1 VLSTLGKPVMAPVPA
16 TRGTKVCM
24 FYTKAPTSSEME
36 IYNANG
42 EKLSKVDTPG
52 VHEHC
57 WDTKNAA
64 PGVYFVKIV
73 VKYQDGK
80 SETIWRK
87 AVVIP

>member
-1 VLSTLGKPVMAPVPA
+1 
-16 TRGTKVCM
+16 
-24 FYTKAPTSSEME
+24 ME

-42 EKLSKVDTPG
+42 ERLSAVSTTTTNK
-52 VHEHC
+52 HC
-57 WDTKNAA
+57 WDTTNTA

-73 VKYQDGK
+73 VKYQDGT

>member
-1 VLSTLGKPVMAPVPA
+1 VCLFVTQAPA
-16 TRGTKVCM
+16 
-24 FYTKAPTSSEME
+24 SSEME
-36 IYNANG
+36 IYNASG
-42 EKLSKVDTPG
+42 EKLGKVIVRDLNN
-52 VHEHC
+52 HC

-87 AVVIP
+87 AVIIP